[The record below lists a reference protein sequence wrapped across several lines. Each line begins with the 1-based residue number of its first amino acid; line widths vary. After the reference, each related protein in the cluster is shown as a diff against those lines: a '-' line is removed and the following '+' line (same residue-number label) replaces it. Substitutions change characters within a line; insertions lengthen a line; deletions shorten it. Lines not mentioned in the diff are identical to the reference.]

1 METAKDKSLRLT
13 IVFIVLFTLCT
24 LSPSPSVAF
33 EKLFQ
38 NSLGMTFVL
47 IPAGKFRMGSPLN
60 EPHRNRDEVQH
71 LVTINQ
77 PFYIQSTE
85 VTLKQW
91 RTLMG
96 AGLFGQ
102 HKGPDHIPV
111 TRVSWYDAMEFIKK
125 LNEQKQ
131 GFYRLPTEA
140 EWEYACR
147 AGSITA
153 YGWGDNID
161 CTRAMYGNNT
171 QRDPQCVDYVK
182 SRGLP
187 VDSPGPVKS
196 YQPNAWGL
204 YDMSGNVWEWC
215 GDGYG
220 KYSTQ
225 PVVDPVGP
233 QSGSEKVRRGGSW
246 FKYGFYCRSANRN
259 YADPSDRYSTT
270 GFRVVREVR
279 QR

>member
-1 METAKDKSLRLT
+1 METAKEKSLRLT

-24 LSPSPSVAF
+24 LSPSPSLAF
-33 EKLFQ
+33 EKVFK

-47 IPAGKFRMGSPLN
+47 IPPGKFRMGSPLN
-60 EPHRNRDEVQH
+60 EPHRDRDEVQH
-71 LVTINQ
+71 LVTISK

-96 AGLFGQ
+96 AGFFAQ

-111 TRVSWYDAMEFIKK
+111 TRVSWYDAMDFIKK
-125 LNEQKQ
+125 LNERKE

-147 AGSITA
+147 AGSTTA
-153 YGWGDNID
+153 YSWGNSID
-161 CTRAMYGNNT
+161 CTKAMYANNSIKS
-171 QRDPQCVDYVK
+171 RGCVDYVR

-187 VDSPGPVKS
+187 LDNPAPVKS
-196 YQPNAWGL
+196 YPPNAWGL

-215 GDGYG
+215 GDWYA
-220 KYSTQ
+220 KYPPQ

-233 QSGSEKVRRGGSW
+233 QSGSDKVRRGGSW

-270 GFRVVREVR
+270 GFRVVMEAR
-279 QR
+279 

>member
-1 METAKDKSLRLT
+1 METAKEKSLRLT

-24 LSPSPSVAF
+24 LSPSPSLAF
-33 EKLFQ
+33 EKVFQ

-47 IPAGKFRMGSPLN
+47 IPPGKFRMGSPLN
-60 EPHRNRDEVQH
+60 ELHRDRDEVQH

-96 AGLFGQ
+96 TGFFGQ

-125 LNEQKQ
+125 LNGLKE

-147 AGSITA
+147 AGSTTA

-161 CTRAMYGNNT
+161 CGKAMYGNNT
-171 QRDPQCVDYVK
+171 QRGPQCVDYVK

-187 VDSPGPVKS
+187 VDSPAPVKS

-215 GDGYG
+215 QDWYA
-220 KYSTQ
+220 KYPAQ
-225 PVVDPVGP
+225 PVADPVGP
-233 QSGSEKVRRGGSW
+233 QSGSDKVRRGGSW

-259 YADPSDRYSTT
+259 YADPLDRYSTT
-270 GFRVVREVR
+270 GFRVVMEAR
-279 QR
+279 